1 MHDAKTGA
9 MTEMQVQS
17 PPQTQPQK
25 NQLID
30 QLTTPE
36 GIPSECSRRA
46 KTQID
51 LLLLAIEALD
61 LGGAEAMLASAKE
74 LDLDEVIRGRVN
86 LWLLRSSNP
95 LRRFSQRQPMSQ
107 DEGKALVLI
116 TCFLARRLTVLI
128 RQLLLGY
135 QQLNDQGLSYEH
147 HFRLSD
153 YLARF
158 RSHFRA
164 RMNAKRSGVIAYS
177 TDERLNEL
185 AIELLTKLLFCTGT
199 DGADRLWVSLFDGDV
214 S

>member
-1 MHDAKTGA
+1 
-9 MTEMQVQS
+9 MQVQS
-17 PPQTQPQK
+17 PPSTQPSQL
-25 NQLID
+25 QLID
-30 QLTTPE
+30 QLSTPE
-36 GIPSECSRRA
+36 GLPAECSRRA
-46 KTQID
+46 KTQLD
-51 LLLLAIEALD
+51 LMLLAIEALD
-61 LGGAEAMLASAKE
+61 LGGAEAMLASARE
-74 LDLDEVIRGRVN
+74 LGLEEVIRGRVN

-116 TCFLARRLTVLI
+116 TCFLAKRLTVLI

-135 QQLNDQGLSYEH
+135 QQLNDQDLSFDH

-177 TDERLNEL
+177 TDEKLNEL

-199 DGADRLWVSLFDGDV
+199 NGADRLWVSLFDGEV

>member
-1 MHDAKTGA
+1 
-9 MTEMQVQS
+9 MQVQS
-17 PPQTQPQK
+17 PPNAQPPVPGLI
-25 NQLID
+25 NQLSNPD
-30 QLTTPE
+30 GL
-36 GIPSECSRRA
+36 PSECSRRA

-51 LLLLAIEALD
+51 LLLLAVEALD
-61 LGGAEAMLASAKE
+61 LGGSEAMLASAKE
-74 LDLDEVIRGRVN
+74 LGLEEIIRGRVH

-95 LRRFSQRQPMSQ
+95 LRRFSQRQPMSLQ
-107 DEGKALVLI
+107 EGKALVLI

-135 QQLNDQGLSYEH
+135 QQLNDQNLSFDH

-164 RMNAKRSGVIAYS
+164 RMNANRSSVMAYS
-177 TDERLNEL
+177 TDEKLNEL

-199 DGADRLWVSLFDGDV
+199 EGAERLWISLFDGEV

>member
-1 MHDAKTGA
+1 
-9 MTEMQVQS
+9 MQVQS
-17 PPQTQPQK
+17 PPNTEPPSPT
-25 NQLID
+25 LID
-30 QLTTPE
+30 QLSIPT
-36 GIPSECSRRA
+36 GLPSECSRRA

-74 LDLDEVIRGRVN
+74 LGLDEVVRGRVN

-95 LRRFSQRQPMSQ
+95 LRRFSQRQPMSLE
-107 DEGKALVLI
+107 EGKALVLI

-135 QQLNDQGLSYEH
+135 QQLSDQDLSFDH

-158 RSHFRA
+158 RSHFRNFQPSICPA
-164 RMNAKRSGVIAYS
+164 C
-177 TDERLNEL
+177 
-185 AIELLTKLLFCTGT
+185 LLTG
-199 DGADRLWVSLFDGDV
+199 SL
-214 S
+214 

>member
-1 MHDAKTGA
+1 
-9 MTEMQVQS
+9 MQVQS
-17 PPQTQPQK
+17 LSTTQPP
-25 NQLID
+25 NPQLID
-30 QLTTPE
+30 QLSTPD
-36 GIPSECSRRA
+36 GIPNECSRRA

-74 LDLDEVIRGRVN
+74 LGLEEVVRGRVN

-95 LRRFSQRQPMSQ
+95 LRRFSQRQPMSLE
-107 DEGKALVLI
+107 EGKALVLI

-135 QQLNDQGLSYEH
+135 QQLSDQGLSFDH

-177 TDERLNEL
+177 TDEKLNEL

-199 DGADRLWVSLFDGDV
+199 DGAERLWVSLFDGEV

>member
-1 MHDAKTGA
+1 
-9 MTEMQVQS
+9 MQVQS
-17 PPQTQPQK
+17 PPNTEPPSL
-25 NQLID
+25 NLID
-30 QLTTPE
+30 QLSIPE
-36 GIPSECSRRA
+36 GLPSECSRRA

-74 LDLDEVIRGRVN
+74 LGLDEVVRGRVN
-86 LWLLRSSNP
+86 LWLLRSINP
-95 LRRFSQRQPMSQ
+95 LRRFSQRQPMSL

-135 QQLNDQGLSYEH
+135 QQLNDQELSFDH

-177 TDERLNEL
+177 TDEKLNEL

-199 DGADRLWVSLFDGDV
+199 EGAERLWISLFDGEV
-214 S
+214 A

>member
-1 MHDAKTGA
+1 
-9 MTEMQVQS
+9 MQVQS
-17 PPQTQPQK
+17 PPTTEPTTP
-25 NQLID
+25 QLID
-30 QLTTPE
+30 QLSTPE
-36 GIPSECSRRA
+36 GIPKECSRRA

-74 LDLDEVIRGRVN
+74 LGLEDVVRGRVN

-95 LRRFSQRQPMSQ
+95 LRRFSQRQPMSRE
-107 DEGKALVLI
+107 EGKALVLI

-135 QQLNDQGLSYEH
+135 QQLSDQDLSFDH

-164 RMNAKRSGVIAYS
+164 RMNAKRSGVIAYG
-177 TDERLNEL
+177 TDEKLNEL

-199 DGADRLWVSLFDGDV
+199 DGAERLWISLFDGEV

>member
-1 MHDAKTGA
+1 
-9 MTEMQVQS
+9 MQVQS
-17 PPQTQPQK
+17 PPTAQPSHPQAI
-25 NQLID
+25 NQLSD
-30 QLTTPE
+30 PN
-36 GIPSECSRRA
+36 GVPSECSRRA

-61 LGGAEAMLASAKE
+61 LGGAEAMLAAAKE
-74 LDLDEVIRGRVN
+74 LGLEGVIRGRVN
-86 LWLLRSSNP
+86 LWRLRSSNP
-95 LRRFSQRQPMSQ
+95 LRRFSQRQPMSLE
-107 DEGKALVLI
+107 EGKALVLI

-135 QQLNDQGLSYEH
+135 QQLNDQALSFEH

-164 RMNAKRSGVIAYS
+164 RMNDKRTSVIAYS
-177 TDERLNEL
+177 TDEKLDAL

-199 DGADRLWVSLFDGDV
+199 DGAERLWMSLFDGEV

>member
-1 MHDAKTGA
+1 
-9 MTEMQVQS
+9 MQVQS
-17 PPQTQPQK
+17 PPNTEPPSPK
-25 NQLID
+25 LID
-30 QLTTPE
+30 QLSVPA
-36 GIPSECSRRA
+36 GLPSECSRRA

-74 LDLDEVIRGRVN
+74 LGLDEVVRGRVN

-95 LRRFSQRQPMSQ
+95 LRRFSQRQPMSLE
-107 DEGKALVLI
+107 EGKALVLI

-135 QQLNDQGLSYEH
+135 QQLSDQGLSFDH

-177 TDERLNEL
+177 TDEKLNEL

-199 DGADRLWVSLFDGDV
+199 EGAERLWISLFDGEV
-214 S
+214 A

>member
-1 MHDAKTGA
+1 
-9 MTEMQVQS
+9 MQVQS
-17 PPQTQPQK
+17 PPATQSNRLQLI
-25 NQLID
+25 NQLS
-30 QLTTPE
+30 TPD

-74 LDLDEVIRGRVN
+74 LDLEEVIRGRVN

-135 QQLNDQGLSYEH
+135 QQLEDQGLSLDH

-164 RMNAKRSGVIAYS
+164 RMNAKRSAVIAYS
-177 TDERLNEL
+177 SDEKLNEL

-199 DGADRLWVSLFDGDV
+199 NGADRLWMSLFDGEV

>member
-1 MHDAKTGA
+1 
-9 MTEMQVQS
+9 MQVQS
-17 PPQTQPQK
+17 PPDTDPSSPK
-25 NQLID
+25 LID
-30 QLTTPE
+30 QLAIPE
-36 GIPSECSRRA
+36 GLPSECSRRA

-74 LDLDEVIRGRVN
+74 LGLDEVVRGRVN

-95 LRRFSQRQPMSQ
+95 LRRFSQRQPMSLE
-107 DEGKALVLI
+107 EGKALVLI

-135 QQLNDQGLSYEH
+135 QQLSDQGLSFDH

-177 TDERLNEL
+177 TDEKLNEL

-199 DGADRLWVSLFDGDV
+199 DGADRLWISLFDGEV

>member
-1 MHDAKTGA
+1 
-9 MTEMQVQS
+9 MQVQS
-17 PPQTQPQK
+17 SPPTQANIQLI
-25 NQLID
+25 NQLP
-30 QLTTPE
+30 TPE

-61 LGGAEAMLASAKE
+61 LGGAEAMLASAQE
-74 LDLDEVIRGRVN
+74 LGVEEVIRGRVN

-95 LRRFSQRQPMSQ
+95 LRRFSQRQPMSLE
-107 DEGKALVLI
+107 EGKALVLI

-135 QQLNDQGLSYEH
+135 QQLSDQGMSYDH

-153 YLARF
+153 YLSRF

-164 RMNAKRSGVIAYS
+164 RMNAKRAGVIAYG
-177 TDERLNEL
+177 TDEKLDEL
-185 AIELLTKLLFCTGT
+185 ALELLTKLLFCTGT
-199 DGADRLWVSLFDGDV
+199 KGAERLWISLFDGEV

>member
-1 MHDAKTGA
+1 
-9 MTEMQVQS
+9 MQVQS
-17 PPQTQPQK
+17 PPTIPPS
-25 NQLID
+25 NPQLID
-30 QLTTPE
+30 QLPTPP
-36 GIPSECSRRA
+36 GIGNECPRRA

-61 LGGAEAMLASAKE
+61 LGGAEAMLASIKE
-74 LDLDEVIRGRVN
+74 LGLDGIIRGRVN

-95 LRRFSQRQPMSQ
+95 LRRFSQRQPMSIE
-107 DEGKALVLI
+107 EGKALVLI

-135 QQLNDQGLSYEH
+135 QQLSDQDLSFEH

-164 RMNAKRSGVIAYS
+164 RMNAKRSGVIAYN
-177 TDERLNEL
+177 TDEKLNEL
-185 AIELLTKLLFCTGT
+185 ALELLTKLLFCTGS
-199 DGADRLWVSLFDGDV
+199 DGANRLWLSLFDGEV

>member
-1 MHDAKTGA
+1 
-9 MTEMQVQS
+9 MQVQS
-17 PPQTQPQK
+17 PPTAEPSNPK
-25 NQLID
+25 VID
-30 QLTTPE
+30 QLVSPE
-36 GIPSECSRRA
+36 GVPNECSRRA

-61 LGGAEAMLASAKE
+61 LGGAEAMLASSKE
-74 LDLDEVIRGRVN
+74 LGLDEVIRGRVN

-95 LRRFSQRQPMSQ
+95 LRRFSQRQPMSLE
-107 DEGKALVLI
+107 EGKALVLI

-135 QQLNDQGLSYEH
+135 QQLNDQELSFEH

-164 RMNAKRSGVIAYS
+164 RMNAKRSSVIAYS
-177 TDERLNEL
+177 TDEKLNEL
-185 AIELLTKLLFCTGT
+185 AIDLLTKLLFCTGT
-199 DGADRLWVSLFDGDV
+199 DGAERLWISLFDGEV

>member
-1 MHDAKTGA
+1 
-9 MTEMQVQS
+9 MQVQS
-17 PPQTQPQK
+17 PPEADPQSP
-25 NQLID
+25 QLID
-30 QLTTPE
+30 QLSVPE
-36 GIPSECSRRA
+36 GIPDECSRRA

-61 LGGAEAMLASAKE
+61 LGGSEAMLASAKE
-74 LDLDEVIRGRVN
+74 LGLEDVIRGRVN

-95 LRRFSQRQPMSQ
+95 LRRFSQRQPMSIE
-107 DEGKALVLI
+107 EGKALVLI

-135 QQLNDQGLSYEH
+135 QQLSDQALSFDH

-177 TDERLNEL
+177 TDEKLNEL

-199 DGADRLWVSLFDGDV
+199 DGAERLWISLFDGEV